1 MSSLPVDSMEAE
13 EEMEATQLFVGT
25 QQTATQ
31 VYVEPTSGDSSGGKK
46 DDSAANASATAEETP
61 SEDDSAPNA
70 NDAEPASDVPAS
82 GDEPAASAKI
92 EKTGDGE
99 AAESGEGASDEDL
112 QAGPRKR
119 RRVRAVREDSSE
131 DGDSETGGE
140 QAKQAEQVPEEPEE
154 EWKAMVRCMAPKDLF
169 AILGPGALPPA
180 QLHGGFAC
188 SAPASNWRCAQLSN
202 SVRQH
207 STHSSLTPPP
217 QSSRGEATQDP
228 ERQPRLGPRR
238 GASLR

>member
-1 MSSLPVDSMEAE
+1 MQ
-13 EEMEATQLFVGT
+13 ATQLFVGT

-169 AILGPGALPPA
+169 AILGPAVAKRLKTQSVNRAWDPAEAPLSDETVAALKQRRVEVLLA
-180 QLHGGFAC
+180 SGFC
-188 SAPASNWRCAQLSN
+188 KFTR
-202 SVRQH
+202 
-207 STHSSLTPPP
+207 
-217 QSSRGEATQDP
+217 
-228 ERQPRLGPRR
+228 
-238 GASLR
+238 